1 MAMTARLADTGVSM
15 DHAKRSAVCACDTA
29 SRVCAPI
36 NDAARRGN
44 WRSLSAQLDNKSD
57 LFALARLQTNQED
70 LVTQL
75 LLQQHLANRLVEAG

>member
-1 MAMTARLADTGVSM
+1 M

-44 WRSLSAQLDNKSD
+44 WRSISAQLDNKSD
-57 LFALARLQTNQED
+57 LFALARLQTSQED

-75 LLQQHLANRLVEAG
+75 LLQQHLARSLAETG